1 MCSQDEGY
9 MCLVQVWAFGV
20 LLVEIILNG
29 QLPYPGMSNEAVRV
43 AVCAGD
49 YRYYWARDWGGDWGG
64 D

>member
-1 MCSQDEGY
+1 